1 MIDEKSWNELL
12 DNSEGR
18 SVEIVKSDGT
28 IITGLSG
35 GYYES
40 TDDSGEPVWALA
52 VDVTMPDGL
61 INAIG
66 LLRENVKSFRYV
78 FLHPAPNRV
87 LSLLYHSTG
96 GLFLCLVRSA
106 FS

>member
-52 VDVTMPDGL
+52 VDVTMPDGS

-78 FLHPAPNRV
+78 L
-87 LSLLYHSTG
+87 
-96 GLFLCLVRSA
+96 
-106 FS
+106 